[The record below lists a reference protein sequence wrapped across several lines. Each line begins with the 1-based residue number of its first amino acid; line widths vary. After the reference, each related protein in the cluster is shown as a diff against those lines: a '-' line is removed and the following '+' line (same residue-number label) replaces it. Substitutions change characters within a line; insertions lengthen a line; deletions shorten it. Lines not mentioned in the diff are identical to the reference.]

1 MRITIITFLILTWS
15 LWAQEPKDNYVFSL
29 QQAIEH
35 GLKYNVTA
43 INAGKDVE
51 ASKKKKWE
59 TTAMGLPQINAGI
72 DYQRNFAIQQSIIPA
87 EFLGGEPGEF
97 VEVAFGTRHTA
108 LARATLSQLIF
119 DGSYLVAL
127 QASKTYLSF
136 YENLKVKTERDLKEQ
151 IVNAY
156 TSALLVD
163 ESISILEKNKA
174 TLDKNLSETKEIYKN
189 GLTEEESVEQ
199 LTITLASVDNSLR
212 NMQRLKTISYNML
225 KIQLGLELEDQLI
238 LTDPLDQLTL
248 QHVMPMSSESAFDI
262 NNNIDYQLVLN
273 NEEQKRLLMLQE
285 KSMALPSLSANLNFG
300 YNAFSQQFDFLN
312 RDARWLNFSSLG
324 MSLNIPI
331 FSSLGRTARTQQAK
345 IEMEKAK
352 LEKEDFQKKL
362 NLQFQQS
369 FSEYEFSI
377 ENYNT
382 NKSNLRLAERIEGK
396 QQIKFKE
403 GLSTSFEFTE
413 AQRQLYGAQQ
423 DYLQSMVEVIN
434 KKAALEK
441 ILNQ

>member
-1 MRITIITFLILTWS
+1 MRISIIALLLWSFS
-15 LWAQEPKDNYVFSL
+15 LWAQESKDNYVFSL

-35 GLKYNVTA
+35 GLKYNVSA
-43 INAGKDVE
+43 INAGKDVV

-59 TTAMGLPQINAGI
+59 TTTMGLPQINAGV

-127 QASKTYLSF
+127 QASKTYLNF
-136 YENLKVKTERDLKEQ
+136 YENLKVKTERDLREQ
-151 IVNAY
+151 IINAY

-163 ESISILEKNKA
+163 ESISILDKNRATLEKN
-174 TLDKNLSETKEIYKN
+174 LRETEEIYKN

-199 LTITLASVDNSLR
+199 LTITLASVNNSLK
-212 NMQRLKTISYNML
+212 NMQRLRTISYNLL
-225 KIQLGLELEDQLI
+225 KIQLGLELEDTLV
-238 LTDPLDQLTL
+238 LTDPLDQLTM
-248 QHVMPMSSESAFDI
+248 QNVMPLSRESSFDI

-285 KSMALPSLSANLNFG
+285 KSKALPTLSANLNFG

-324 MSLNIPI
+324 MSLNVPI

-345 IEMEKAK
+345 IELEKAR
-352 LEKEDFQKKL
+352 LETEDTQKRL
-362 NLQFQQS
+362 NLQYQQALS
-369 FSEYEFSI
+369 DYEFSI
-377 ENYNT
+377 ENFNT

-413 AQRQLYGAQQ
+413 AQRQLYAAQQ
-423 DYLQSMVEVIN
+423 DYLQSMVEVVN

>member
-1 MRITIITFLILTWS
+1 
-15 LWAQEPKDNYVFSL
+15 
-29 QQAIEH
+29 
-35 GLKYNVTA
+35 
-43 INAGKDVE
+43 
-51 ASKKKKWE
+51 
-59 TTAMGLPQINAGI
+59 
-72 DYQRNFAIQQSIIPA
+72 
-87 EFLGGEPGEF
+87 
-97 VEVAFGTRHTA
+97 
-108 LARATLSQLIF
+108 
-119 DGSYLVAL
+119 
-127 QASKTYLSF
+127 
-136 YENLKVKTERDLKEQ
+136 
-151 IVNAY
+151 
-156 TSALLVD
+156 
-163 ESISILEKNKA
+163 
-174 TLDKNLSETKEIYKN
+174 
-189 GLTEEESVEQ
+189 
-199 LTITLASVDNSLR
+199 
-212 NMQRLKTISYNML
+212 MQRLKTISYNML
-225 KIQLGLELEDQLI
+225 KIQLGIELEDQLT

-248 QHVMPMSSESAFDI
+248 QHVMPMSSESVFDI

-300 YNAFSQQFDFLN
+300 YNAFSQEFDFLN

-352 LEKEDFQKKL
+352 LEKEDFQRKL
-362 NLQFQQS
+362 NLQFQQTL
-369 FSEYEFSI
+369 SEYEFSI

-434 KKAALEK
+434 KKASLEK